1 MSELGLY
8 AITVKKYKPHSNKK
22 VKDDLENVLKRD
34 FTTTSINQ
42 KWVGDITYI
51 HFYMETKITEMD
63 EVSSYLK
70 VIILS
75 MEDDIYIIS
84 PPLKK

>member
-1 MSELGLY
+1 
-8 AITVKKYKPHSNKK
+8 
-22 VKDDLENVLKRD
+22 
-34 FTTTSINQ
+34 
-42 KWVGDITYI
+42 
-51 HFYMETKITEMD
+51 METKITEMD